1 MDFIDAKDLVRDFE
15 IGDYLIRAVDN
26 VSVNIQQGEY
36 VVIVGESGAGKTTFV
51 NLLSG
56 LDNPTSGTIIV
67 NGINISN
74 YDEEVLSRFRI
85 FTVGFIFQN
94 YNLISSLTALEN
106 VLFPME
112 LAHKETPYSTLEKK
126 AKELLE
132 MVGMLDRINHLS
144 FQLSSGEQ
152 QRVAIARALANDPPI
167 IVADE
172 PTANLDKKNAKFV
185 AELFEDIRDEGKTI
199 IAVSH
204 DDTLINQA
212 HRVLYYEQGKI
223 VKSELKRPF
232 TPREV
237 PSIMEKDSENS
248 ENMAGR

>member
-94 YNLISSLTALEN
+94 YNLISSLAALEN
-106 VLFPME
+106 VLFPWNWPQGNTFGRR
-112 LAHKETPYSTLEKK
+112 KQ
-126 AKELLE
+126 ELLE
-132 MVGMLDRINHLS
+132 MVGMLDRINHL
-144 FQLSSGEQ
+144 FLIKFRRN
-152 QRVAIARALANDPPI
+152 RVAIARALTERSAPI

-172 PTANLDKKNAKFV
+172 PAANLDKRMRN
-185 AELFEDIRDEGKTI
+185 L
-199 IAVSH
+199 
-204 DDTLINQA
+204 
-212 HRVLYYEQGKI
+212 
-223 VKSELKRPF
+223 
-232 TPREV
+232 
-237 PSIMEKDSENS
+237 
-248 ENMAGR
+248 